1 MLDGIRV
8 LDLTDDKGY
17 LCGRILGDM
26 GADVIK
32 IERPGGDPGRSLGPF
47 YHDIPHEEKSLF
59 WFAYNANKRS
69 ITLNL
74 ESNDGRELFRKL
86 AARADAVIESFSPGY
101 MDGLGLGYNV
111 LSKINSGIIFTSISP
126 FGQEGPYSKFKYSD
140 IALMGMGG
148 YMYTCGEPDRAPL
161 RIAFPQS
168 PMFAGAEAALGTLMA
183 LYHREMTGEGQVVD
197 ISMEH
202 SLTGTSNCLVTAWWY
217 LGGVIL
223 RRVGQYRVGVGVGI
237 KQRQIWP
244 CKDGWVSFQ
253 IYGGAMGAKA
263 NKALLKWMDSE
274 GYATEHLKGIDWDN
288 LDMSKLTQDDMDEL
302 EKPVGV
308 FFLRYTKAEIEQA
321 ALTKDIMLYPVN
333 NMADIL
339 NSPQLKARNFWMN
352 VEHPELGASI
362 VYPGEWAKLSGYP
375 MKTRRAPLIGEHN
388 ADIYK
393 QELGLSDNELSALKQ
408 ARVI

>member
-47 YHDIPHEEKSLF
+47 YHDIPHEERSLY

-74 ESNDGRELFRKL
+74 ESADGRELFRKL
-86 AARADAVIESFSPGY
+86 AAGADAVIESFSPGF

-111 LSKINSGIIFTSISP
+111 LSKIKPGIIFTSISP
-126 FGQEGPYSKFKYSD
+126 FGQEGPYSQFKYSD
-140 IALMGMGG
+140 IALMAMGG
-148 YMYTCGEPDRAPL
+148 YMYTCGEPDRPPL

-168 PMFAGAEAALGTLMA
+168 PMFAGVEAASGTLMA

-197 ISMEH
+197 ISLEH
-202 SLTGTSNCLVTAWWY
+202 SLTGTSSSLVTAWWY
-217 LGGVIL
+217 LEGVIL
-223 RRVGQYRVGVGVGI
+223 SRVGQYRAGLGAGI
-237 KQRQIWP
+237 KQRQMWP
-244 CKDGWVSFQ
+244 CRDGWVSFQ

-263 NKALLKWMDSE
+263 NKALLQWMDSE
-274 GYATEHLKGIDWDN
+274 GCATDHLKGIDWDN
-288 LDMSKLTQDDMDEL
+288 MDMSKLTQDDMDKMEQ
-302 EKPVGV
+302 PIGV
-308 FFLRYTKAEIEQA
+308 FLLRYTKAELEEA

-333 NMADIL
+333 TMADIL
-339 NSPQLKARNFWMN
+339 NSPQLKARNFWMD

-362 VYPGEWAKLSGYP
+362 VYPGEWAKLSDYP
-375 MKTRRAPLIGEHN
+375 MKIRRAPLIGEHN

-393 QELGLSDNELSALKQ
+393 QELGLSDVELSALKQ